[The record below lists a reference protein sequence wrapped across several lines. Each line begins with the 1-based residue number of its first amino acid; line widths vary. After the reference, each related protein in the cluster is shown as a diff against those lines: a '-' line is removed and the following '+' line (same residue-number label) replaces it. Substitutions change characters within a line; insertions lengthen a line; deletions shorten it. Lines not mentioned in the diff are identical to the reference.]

1 MVNAKFQRGAE
12 AMNKTQRRLA
22 RHALGLP
29 NRAMCSYR
37 NRFVIYAGDANTN
50 ALDSLVLSGLATSFT
65 LDRMITYRLTRTGAE
80 LALDPGE
87 RLDEEDF

>member
-1 MVNAKFQRGAE
+1 MTP
-12 AMNKTQRRLA
+12 TQRRLA

-29 NRAMCSYR
+29 NEANCSYR
-37 NRFVIYAGDANTN
+37 NRYTAPNSDISESNMAWLEMVG
-50 ALDSLVLSGLATSFT
+50 LGLAERGPKALTQYFCF
-65 LDRMITYRLTRTGAE
+65 YRLTRTGAE